1 MANKRNREST
11 VNMINMPFLAYAF
24 TATRGPRK
32 TREMPQGSCGACRAG
47 GVNETSGHP
56 QRQRPIGSRG
66 WETADQRDRRV
77 GVREG
82 VSTGGSSRV
91 ALRGARE
98 PTYDLPLRW
107 HEKRWHSGY
116 RSRFC
121 GHSHPPA
128 RPQARSLMES
138 NQRGQRVRGEI
149 SADRTGKSR
158 TGPPATFPA
167 PLPNMPL
174 PHKHHTRRP
183 QASRA
188 PPREAPGPC
197 G

>member
-1 MANKRNREST
+1 M
-11 VNMINMPFLAYAF
+11 
-24 TATRGPRK
+24 
-32 TREMPQGSCGACRAG
+32 
-47 GVNETSGHP
+47 GVT
-56 QRQRPIGSRG
+56 
-66 WETADQRDRRV
+66 
-77 GVREG
+77 EG
-82 VSTGGSSRV
+82 VSREDREQSS
-91 ALRGARE
+91 ATRGARE
-98 PTYDLPLRW
+98 PTYDLPLRCRW
-107 HEKRWHSGY
+107 HEKRWHAGIPVIV
-116 RSRFC
+116 RVFADT
-121 GHSHPPA
+121 PA
-128 RPQARSLMES
+128 GTTSASLMES

-188 PPREAPGPC
+188 PLREALGPC